1 MCPAHDRCHW
11 WPGRPSPD
19 ILRARLD
26 GTLSGPKSRKIVR
39 KVERAP
45 VVATVPTS
53 AGPTRPGDDA
63 RRLPEISAPARQI
76 SMSSSVLP
84 GGRRARLGTA
94 KHRRPPETAGPGR
107 MTPERRTSGSILS
120 PTVTRE
126 LVTSIHPYS
135 SVHRFVTASFLL
147 VTALCSWHGCA
158 PGRHCR
164 ASSGEGARPAPSRH
178 GCDYCPRA
186 HGFL

>member
-11 WPGRPSPD
+11 WPGRPSPG

-39 KVERAP
+39 KVERSKGHQWSQP
-45 VVATVPTS
+45 CRR
-53 AGPTRPGDDA
+53 RPGPHA
-63 RRLPEISAPARQI
+63 RGTTPEISAPARQI

-107 MTPERRTSGSILS
+107 MTPERRTSGSMLS

-126 LVTSIHPYS
+126 LVTSVHPYS